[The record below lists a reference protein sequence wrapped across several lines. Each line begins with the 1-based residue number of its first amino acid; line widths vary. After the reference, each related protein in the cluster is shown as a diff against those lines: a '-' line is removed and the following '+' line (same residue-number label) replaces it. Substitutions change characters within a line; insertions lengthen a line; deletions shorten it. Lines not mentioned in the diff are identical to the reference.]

1 MNNGLKEKLGTKG
14 LATLGLI
21 FITFLAAIQYVFL
34 NNVPDDLSSFSFVC
48 ITNLIGILVLLCF
61 KAKPILSVSR
71 KTLRKGV
78 FFAVLLTGFNV
89 FVLLG
94 SQDMDPV
101 VISSVVSL
109 YFIFITPLLLL
120 IRRKINFMS
129 GIATVMA
136 IIALLLMFGGDAE
149 ALFHS
154 RKVIYLLI
162 ADVLFAAYVVSVSVL
177 GSDEDSVQLT
187 FSQMLFSVL
196 FSLAGWGIE
205 AALGKATLAIP
216 TDIRFWVSALFFG
229 SR

>member
-48 ITNLIGILVLLCF
+48 ITNLTGILVLLCF

-162 ADVLFAAYVVSVSVL
+162 ADLLFAAYVVSVSVL
-177 GSDEDSVQLT
+177 GNDEDSVQLT
-187 FSQMLFSVL
+187 FS
-196 FSLAGWGIE
+196 
-205 AALGKATLAIP
+205 
-216 TDIRFWVSALFFG
+216 
-229 SR
+229 